1 MQIDRLAS
9 GLMDYFMFYT
19 SAVTRE
25 VGTEDVTDG
34 IVGSPAIR
42 TQKFHVNPQ
51 RLYPENHAVRPS
63 ISSRTSFYRQPIMGR

>member
-19 SAVTRE
+19 SAVTRK

-42 TQKFHVNPQ
+42 TQKVPCQ
-51 RLYPENHAVRPS
+51 PATSLS
-63 ISSRTSFYRQPIMGR
+63 GKSCRTTIH